1 MKKSRLNIFKSTSML
16 ISILGIIMIVATI
29 IVAAYIG
36 FKFISDGL
44 SGGISSSNQYD
55 ELNSLRANYSD
66 LEGQFNTTK
75 VVVFASGDDALQQK
89 FAEAELELVRAKNSL
104 DDVSSALSMGKSSDE
119 VNSRLDQAK
128 TDLDIAHQAY
138 LEIQKDL

>member
-1 MKKSRLNIFKSTSML
+1 MKKSRLNIFKSTSMI

-36 FKFISDGL
+36 FNFISDGL

-75 VVVFASGDDALQQK
+75 VAVYVSDDDNLQQK

-104 DDVSSALSMGKSSDE
+104 DDVSSALSTGKSSDE
-119 VNSRLDQAK
+119 VNQRLEQARQ
-128 TDLDIAHQAY
+128 DLDIAYQAY
-138 LEIQKDL
+138 ASVQQDM